1 MKLRCAGLFAGIGGI
16 ELGLSRAGIEA
27 EMLCEISPAARDVL
41 SARFPDARIEHD
53 VREIKALPSVDIVA
67 AGFPC
72 QDLSQ
77 AGQTKGISGLNSG
90 LVNEMFRLISTAKKK
105 PTWLLFENVPFMLAL
120 QKGQAMRHLVTSIEA
135 LGYRWAY
142 RVVDARSF
150 GVPQRRRRVILL
162 ASRSKRPEDVLLVDD
177 VGDPNL
183 TGNRRTARG
192 FYWTEGRT
200 GLGWA
205 VGAIPTLKG
214 GSSIGIPSPPAI
226 WFPARRT
233 LELPGIRDAERLQGF
248 EAGWTGA
255 AEAQSRLG
263 RNARWKLVGNAVCVP
278 MMEWVG
284 HRLVQPGKYAG
295 RSDGMWDGASAWPN
309 AAWGSNGRVHVS
321 SASSW
326 PSATTLPSLSAFL
339 KHKTKPL
346 SARATR
352 GFLARARSSGLNF
365 EDGFLDDVEHHL
377 SMVEASD

>member
-1 MKLRCAGLFAGIGGI
+1 
-16 ELGLSRAGIEA
+16 
-27 EMLCEISPAARDVL
+27 MLCEISPSARAVL
-41 SARFPDARIEHD
+41 SARFPLARIED
-53 VREIKALPSVDIVA
+53 DIREIRALPSADIVA

-77 AGQTKGISGLNSG
+77 AGQTRGIAGLNSG
-90 LVNEMFRLISTAKKK
+90 LVNEMFRLISAAKKK

-120 QKGQAMRHLVTSIEA
+120 QKGHAMRHLVTSIEA
-135 LGYRWAY
+135 LGYQWAY

-162 ASRSKRPEDVLLVDD
+162 ASRSERPEDVLLVDD
-177 VGDPNL
+177 FGNPKLV
-183 TGNRRTARG
+183 GNRRTARG

-233 LELPGIRDAERLQGF
+233 LETPGIRDAERLQGF
-248 EAGWTGA
+248 DAGWTEP
-255 AEAQSRLG
+255 AESQSRLG

-278 MMEWVG
+278 MMGWVG
-284 HRLVQPGKYAG
+284 RRLMQPGKYAD
-295 RSDGMWDGASAWPN
+295 RSDGIWDGTGAWPD
-309 AAWGSNGRVHVS
+309 AAWGGNGRVRVS

-326 PSATTLPSLSAFL
+326 PGATALPSLSAFL

-377 SMVEASD
+377 SMVEALV